1 MDAVI
6 YGVIK
11 DISYD
16 NFTYVGGGSES
27 IETKLE
33 NHALI

>member
-1 MDAVI
+1 MNVAI
-6 YGVIK
+6 CGVIK

-16 NFTYVGGGSES
+16 NFTSVSGGSES
-27 IETKLE
+27 IKTKLK